1 MEYEEW
7 VMIVLSGTIG
17 AGKSTLT
24 KLLADHLGTKA
35 FYETVDD
42 NEILKMFYADP
53 KKYGFLLQVYFMNK
67 RLDYIHEA
75 QGNELNVLD
84 RSIFEDALLFKLNA
98 DLGRAT
104 DTEVD
109 IHQSL
114 LENMMEQLNGAATK
128 DPGLLIH
135 INVSFETMLNRIKM
149 RGRDFEQIETDPSLY
164 EYYKELTSRYDE
176 WYANYD
182 RSPKMMIDGDRFDF
196 VADENVAQKVLAEI
210 DAKIAELGLNKQAG

>member
-1 MEYEEW
+1 
-7 VMIVLSGTIG
+7 MIVLSGTIG

-24 KLLADHLGTKA
+24 KLLADHLGTQA

-75 QGNELNVLD
+75 QSNALNVLD

-104 DTEVD
+104 SIEVD
-109 IHQSL
+109 IHQAL
-114 LENMMEQLNGAATK
+114 LENMMAQLPGALSK
-128 DPGLLIH
+128 DPDLLIH

-164 EYYKELTSRYDE
+164 EYYKELTNRYDD

-182 RSPKMMIDGDRFDF
+182 RSPKMMIDGDKIDF
-196 VADENVAQKVLAEI
+196 VADSDAANLVLQQI
-210 DAKIAELGLNKQAG
+210 DEKLVELGLKKN